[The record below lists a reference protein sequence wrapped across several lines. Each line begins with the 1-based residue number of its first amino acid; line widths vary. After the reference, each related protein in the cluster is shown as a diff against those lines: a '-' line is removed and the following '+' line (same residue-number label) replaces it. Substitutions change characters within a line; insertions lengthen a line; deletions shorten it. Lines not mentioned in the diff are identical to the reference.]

1 MPRKPLSAENLV
13 DSYPRS
19 EQVKYPTLPTTPDS
33 IPPNK
38 SPKSSAVLD
47 NRTSLLE
54 KIDPRRGFQCLLSEL
69 PGIAFFAKD
78 ATSRII
84 AANRCFFERFGFQS
98 ETEIVG
104 KDDHDLFPAQ
114 LARHFRK
121 DDAEVIRSGKPKLN
135 IVELFFN
142 RQGLPDWFITNKLP
156 IFDRNN
162 AVIGVM
168 GTTQSYG
175 ATLDTRRPY
184 LSIDRAVEC
193 IRQQFRNKLTVE
205 NLAQNVGIS
214 PRQLHRRFVETFGM
228 SPQSF
233 LMRVR
238 IQAACEMIQSRDC
251 QLSEVAQQCGFPDQ
265 SAFSQH
271 FRKHIGQTPLRFQKE
286 HRLRLRSQSHT
297 P

>member
-1 MPRKPLSAENLV
+1 MPAFSSRLDTRSPQPLQTRFRITQSPEFV
-13 DSYPRS
+13 P
-19 EQVKYPTLPTTPDS
+19 VPD
-33 IPPNK
+33 P
-38 SPKSSAVLD
+38 
-47 NRTSLLE
+47 RTSFLE
-54 KIDPRRGFQCLLSEL
+54 TIDPNRGFQRLLAEL

-78 ATSRII
+78 AASRII

-98 ETEIVG
+98 ESEIVG
-104 KDDHDLFPAQ
+104 KDDNDLFPAQ

-121 DDAEVIRSGKPKLN
+121 DDAEVMRSGQPKLN

-156 IFDRNN
+156 LFDRNSS
-162 AVIGVM
+162 VIGVM

-175 ATLDTRRPY
+175 ATHDTLRPY

-193 IRQQFRNKLTVE
+193 IRQRFREKLTVE
-205 NLAQNVGIS
+205 TLAQHVGIS
-214 PRQLHRRFVETFGM
+214 PRQLHRRFVETFAM
-228 SPQSF
+228 SPQAF

-238 IQAACEMIQSRDC
+238 IQAACEMLQSRDC

-271 FRKHIGQTPLRFQKE
+271 FRKHIGQTPLRFQRE
-286 HRLRLRSQSHT
+286 HRLRLRSQAHT

>member
-1 MPRKPLSAENLV
+1 MPK
-13 DSYPRS
+13 
-19 EQVKYPTLPTTPDS
+19 VKHVPD
-33 IPPNK
+33 
-38 SPKSSAVLD
+38 D
-47 NRTSLLE
+47 RTSFLE
-54 KIDPRRGFQCLLSEL
+54 KIDPHCGFQNLLAEL

-78 ATSRII
+78 HTSRII
-84 AANRCFFERFGFQS
+84 AANRCFFERFGFRS
-98 ETEIVG
+98 ESEIVG

-121 DDAEVIRSGKPKLN
+121 DDAEVMRSGKPKLN

-156 IFDRNN
+156 LRDRAG
-162 AVIGVM
+162 AVIGLM

-175 ATLDTRRPY
+175 ATHDTLRPY

-193 IRQQFRNKLTVE
+193 IRQRFREKLTVE
-205 NLAQNVGIS
+205 NLAQHVGIS
-214 PRQLHRRFVETFGM
+214 PRQLHRRFVETFAM

-238 IQAACEMIQSRDC
+238 ILAACEMLQSRDC
-251 QLSEVAQQCGFPDQ
+251 QLSEVALQCGFPDQ

-286 HRLRLRSQSHT
+286 HRLRLRSQSRT